1 MIWHDSCINF
11 HLLAVNFF
19 HTQGGGYRIA
29 TYLKYNKKKRKKEP
43 KVCYKTFL
51 SLSPHAHFAGPR
63 KFLMP
68 FSGGGTTHKLH
79 NDRAYF
85 VYDVMFTCRRWQH
98 CQLPALSPSCSNCQN
113 GQDWLIYN
121 HDYCYYCWCMCVLVV
136 VPKTS
141 PDPMTW
147 QSPPKAVKLR
157 KTFTSLR
164 LVGETWNCHAPPASS
179 SSSFGDSERGDAAV
193 PWMDRKMLVL
203 ETKEVN
209 LIKLLRLFSPFAR
222 NLAPEHNSLIAV
234 NPVPKIYNQSEWG
247 QFGLEIKP
255 EIDTLG

>member
-1 MIWHDSCINF
+1 M
-11 HLLAVNFF
+11 
-19 HTQGGGYRIA
+19 
-29 TYLKYNKKKRKKEP
+29 
-43 KVCYKTFL
+43 CYKTFL

-68 FSGGGTTHKLH
+68 FSGGGPLTNYITIVHISFMMSCSPAAAGNTASSLLSLPLAATVKTV
-79 NDRAYF
+79 RIGSF
-85 VYDVMFTCRRWQH
+85 ITMIIVIIVDVMMH
-98 CQLPALSPSCSNCQN
+98 V
-113 GQDWLIYN
+113 
-121 HDYCYYCWCMCVLVV
+121 M
-136 VPKTS
+136 VPKT
-141 PDPMTW
+141 
-147 QSPPKAVKLR
+147 SPPKAVKLR

-179 SSSFGDSERGDAAV
+179 SSTFGDSERGDAAV

-203 ETKEVN
+203 ETKEIN

-234 NPVPKIYNQSEWG
+234 NPVPKIYNQSKWG

>member
-1 MIWHDSCINF
+1 M
-11 HLLAVNFF
+11 
-19 HTQGGGYRIA
+19 
-29 TYLKYNKKKRKKEP
+29 
-43 KVCYKTFL
+43 CYKTFL

-98 CQLPALSPSCSNCQN
+98 CQLPSLSLPLAATVKTVRIGSFITMIIVIIV
-113 GQDWLIYN
+113 DVMM
-121 HDYCYYCWCMCVLVV
+121 HVV
-136 VPKTS
+136 VPKT
-141 PDPMTW
+141 
-147 QSPPKAVKLR
+147 SPPKAVKLR

-179 SSSFGDSERGDAAV
+179 SSTFGDSERGDAAV

-203 ETKEVN
+203 ETKEIN

-234 NPVPKIYNQSEWG
+234 NPVSKIYNQSEWG